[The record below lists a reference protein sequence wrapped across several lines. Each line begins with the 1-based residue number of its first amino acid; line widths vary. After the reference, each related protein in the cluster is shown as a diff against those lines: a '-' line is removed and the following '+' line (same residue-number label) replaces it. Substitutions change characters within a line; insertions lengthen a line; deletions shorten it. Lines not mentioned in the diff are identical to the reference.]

1 MRSKLTLTKGWNMAA
16 TKVSRRARRLQ
27 STMLSLLV
35 ATGVVNFFDR
45 SSLSIANAPI
55 SHDLGLNATQMGG
68 LLSAFALSY
77 AFAQLPTGILI
88 DRLGPRTLLGAG
100 LTLWSGAQALVG
112 LVTGYGQFFW
122 ARIAL
127 GVGEAPQFPTDARV
141 VSDWYH
147 IRDRGFPSG
156 VFNMASS
163 LGPAI
168 APPILTAIMLAFG
181 WRTMFVV
188 LGIAGLVMAAI
199 WVGIY
204 RDPERLL
211 AAEDLAAI
219 REGDPPRSPMVTLQ
233 QWGRLFRCRTTWGMI
248 VGDFGNGYSF
258 WLFQT
263 WIPGYLEMSRHLS
276 IAHTGFLAAI
286 PQACGVVGSLGGGYV
301 VDRLAAR
308 GFTPLNSRK
317 IPIATALVATAG
329 FTVLAA
335 YATSAATALA
345 FLSAAV
351 FFSAVAGGTIWAL
364 VSAAAPQHM
373 VASCGSLQNFGAYLG
388 GTCSPILTGLIVDLT
403 GSFTLALVLAAGIS
417 VMGAVVY
424 LTVVQRPITD
434 ADLLPRAG

>member
-1 MRSKLTLTKGWNMAA
+1 MAV
-16 TKVSRRARRLQ
+16 TPISRRGRRYQLVV
-27 STMLSLLV
+27 LSLLV
-35 ATGVVNFFDR
+35 STGVINFFDR
-45 SSLSIANAPI
+45 SSLAIANGPI

-88 DRLGPRTLLGAG
+88 DRLGPRKLLGAG

-112 LVTGYGQFFW
+112 LVSSYGHFFW

-181 WRTMFVV
+181 WRTMFVS
-188 LGIAGLVMAAI
+188 LGVVGLIMAVI
-199 WVGIY
+199 WVSVY
-204 RDPERLL
+204 RNPADVLSSQ
-211 AAEDLAAI
+211 DLQAI
-219 REGDPPRSPMVTLQ
+219 REGDPPRSAAVTLQ
-233 QWGRLFRCRTTWGMI
+233 QWRRLFRCRTTWGMI
-248 VGDFGNGYSF
+248 LGDFGNGYSF

-263 WIPGYLEMSRHLS
+263 WIPGYLEMSRHIS
-276 IAHTGFLAAI
+276 VAHTGFLAAV
-286 PQACGVVGSLGGGYV
+286 PQACGVVGSLLGGYV
-301 VDRLAAR
+301 VDRMVAR

-317 IPIATALVATAG
+317 IPIAFALLETAL

-335 YATSAATALA
+335 YATSATSALS

-351 FFSAVAGGTIWAL
+351 FFSALAGGTIWAL

-373 VASCGSLQNFGAYLG
+373 VASCGSIQNFGAYLG

-403 GSFTLALVLAAGIS
+403 GSFTLALVLAAAIS
-417 VMGAVVY
+417 VAGAVIY
-424 LTVVQRPITD
+424 LVVVKQPITE
-434 ADLLPRAG
+434 ADLA